1 LLTRS
6 GPGGTGKTRLAA
18 QAAAALSERYPNGTW
33 WLPLAPLREPELVLA
48 TAAQV
53 LGSRNG
59 LADHIGDKSML
70 LLFDNFEQVVA
81 AAPDVAALLCV
92 CPKLDVLVTSREPL
106 RLTAEREYPVPPL
119 TRKGSASSRAE
130 R

>member
-1 LLTRS
+1 MKATSAPMCIAQLVSQRAATAVRCSSPRRLLRS
-6 GPGGTGKTRLAA
+6 SNERTCTNSGGTG
-18 QAAAALSERYPNGTW
+18 W
-33 WLPLAPLREPELVLA
+33 
-48 TAAQV
+48 
-53 LGSRNG
+53 RNG

-81 AAPDVAALLCV
+81 AAPDVAALLSV

-119 TRKGSASSRAE
+119 AHSEGIGFFTSRA
-130 R
+130 RAAMP